1 MGVADTLYDGSYYNR
16 SVTIDLIQVIRG
28 RVWRIGTGYQTVA
41 QNGYVTFN
49 FTTPATGRVTYSFMD
64 IAKSGGEVTVS
75 LIEAGTYVNTG
86 ATVLTPLCMNRAV
99 TDTQPFGNVYLGT
112 LANGNTITGGV
123 AFPEALIPGTS
134 GGNTRPGASA
144 SPTKI
149 IYLKAGTM
157 YTVKML
163 AKDAVTLAATLDLIY
178 QPSAV

>member
-64 IAKSGGEVTVS
+64 IAKSGGEVTV
-75 LIEAGTYVNTG
+75 
-86 ATVLTPLCMNRAV
+86 
-99 TDTQPFGNVYLGT
+99 
-112 LANGNTITGGV
+112 
-123 AFPEALIPGTS
+123 
-134 GGNTRPGASA
+134 
-144 SPTKI
+144 
-149 IYLKAGTM
+149 
-157 YTVKML
+157 KML